1 LPLSL
6 LSEEAFVQ
14 PHRLAA
20 FGLIKIPDREVFGRA
35 VAFCVEQ
42 EFGKESDLAAREVEN
57 IFTDILERAK
67 ALDPVNTR
75 KWFDKLT
82 ALHLSGGSLGIGC
95 PDETTVAF
103 LRDNCKS
110 SFTRAAQQIT
120 GHLVAVS
127 FDVDHRKKSRRQSKR
142 SGPELKLHPDYTFDS
157 FVVGPSNRL
166 AQASCVAVS
175 QSPGNT
181 YNPLF
186 LYGSVGLGKTH
197 LLHAVCCEA
206 RQKFDRAVIQFLS
219 CEDFVNR
226 FIRAIE
232 KGNLAGFQ
240 SQFRTV
246 DMLVIDDIQ
255 FLRER
260 EQSQEE
266 FFHTFN
272 VLYNNGKQ
280 IILSADS
287 PPGKIPSLEE
297 RLISRFNWG
306 LVTRIDPP
314 SYETRVA
321 IVQKKA
327 HLRGL
332 SICDEITEY
341 IARKVHANI
350 RELEGALTTI
360 YAVATTTGEQ
370 ITLELAQR
378 ALEGQISS
386 AARHISI
393 TDIIEVVTS
402 HFDVRLADLQS
413 KKRSQSITEP
423 RQICMY
429 LARNLTKHSLEEI
442 GGHLGGRDHTTVM
455 HACSK
460 IGQAQSSDP
469 QMHATLTELT
479 EQITQVPRA

>member
-1 LPLSL
+1 VGGYFHV
-6 LSEEAFVQ
+6 EHQFTKDGGV
-14 PHRLAA
+14 AA
-20 FGLIKIPDREVFGRA
+20 L
-35 VAFCVEQ
+35 
-42 EFGKESDLAAREVEN
+42 EVEE
-57 IFTDILERAK
+57 IFDDILERAK
-67 ALDPVNTR
+67 ALDPANTR
-75 KWFDKLT
+75 KWFEKL
-82 ALHLSGGSLGIGC
+82 AVLHFDGGSFLIGC
-95 PDETTVAF
+95 PDEATVQY
-103 LRDNCKS
+103 LQDNCKS

-120 GHLVAVS
+120 GHLVTLEFS
-127 FDVDHRKKSRRQSKR
+127 VDAGVKAD
-142 SGPELKLHPDYTFDS
+142 SGDRHYQPSLKLHPDYTFDN

-166 AQASCVAVS
+166 AHASCIAVS
-175 QSPGNT
+175 QSPGDT

-186 LYGSVGLGKTH
+186 IYGNSGLGKTH
-197 LLHAVCCEA
+197 LLHAVCFEA
-206 RQKFDRAVIQFLS
+206 QRRLNNAVIQFLS

-232 KGNLAGFQ
+232 EGNTAGFQ

-246 DMLVIDDIQ
+246 DMLIIDDVQ

-260 EQSQEE
+260 EHSQEE

-272 VLYNNGKQ
+272 ALYNNGKQ

-287 PPGKIPSLEE
+287 APGKIPSLEE

-306 LVTRIDPP
+306 LVTRVDPP

-327 HLRGL
+327 HVRGL
-332 SICDEITEY
+332 NISEEIAGY

-350 RELEGALTTI
+350 RELEGALTSI
-360 YAVATTTGEQ
+360 YAVATTTGQE
-370 ITLELAQR
+370 IDLELAQT
-378 ALEGQISS
+378 ALEGQIEATSK
-386 AARHISI
+386 HISI
-393 TDIIEVVTS
+393 TDITEVVTS
-402 HFDVRLADLQS
+402 YFDVRLTDLQS

-429 LARNLTKHSLEEI
+429 LARNLTRHSLEEI

-460 IGQAQSSDP
+460 INQAKDVDP
-469 QMHATLTELT
+469 KMSALLNDLTK
-479 EQITQVPRA
+479 QITQTPSV

>member
-1 LPLSL
+1 MFRW
-6 LSEEAFVQ
+6 AF
-14 PHRLAA
+14 
-20 FGLIKIPDREVFGRA
+20 
-35 VAFCVEQ
+35 AFCIGHRFTKDGSVATPKVE
-42 EFGKESDLAAREVEN
+42 D
-57 IFTDILERAK
+57 IFADIVDRAK
-67 ALDPVNTR
+67 ALDPANTR
-75 KWFDKLT
+75 KWFEKLT
-82 ALHLSGGSLGIGC
+82 VLHLDGGSLAVGC
-95 PDETTVAF
+95 PDQATVEF

-120 GHLVAVS
+120 GHLITMDFSVEAYAQLDAGS
-127 FDVDHRKKSRRQSKR
+127 ASSETRFGDSALKSRRR
-142 SGPELKLHPDYTFDS
+142 MEAPKLHPDYTFEN

-166 AQASCVAVS
+166 AHASCVAVS

-186 LYGSVGLGKTH
+186 VYGNSGLGKTH
-197 LLHAVCCEA
+197 LLHAICFETQRTSDDA
-206 RQKFDRAVIQFLS
+206 TIQFLS

-232 KGNLAGFQ
+232 EGNLAGFQ
-240 SQFRTV
+240 RQFRTV
-246 DMLVIDDIQ
+246 DAIVIDDVQ

-260 EQSQEE
+260 EHSQEE

-272 VLYNNGKQ
+272 ALYNNGKQ

-287 PPGKIPSLEE
+287 PPGKIPSLET

-306 LVTRIDPP
+306 LVTRVDPP

-332 SICDEITEY
+332 NISDEIAEY

-360 YAVATTTGEQ
+360 YAVATTTEKV
-370 ITLELAQR
+370 IDLELVQI
-378 ALEGQISS
+378 ALEGQIKA

-393 TDIIEVVTS
+393 TDIIEVVTG

-460 IGQAQSSDP
+460 IGQAQKSDP
-469 QMHATLTELT
+469 QMHVLLGELT
-479 EQITQVPRA
+479 KRITQTPQA

>member
-1 LPLSL
+1 
-6 LSEEAFVQ
+6 
-14 PHRLAA
+14 LASR
-20 FGLIKIPDREVFGRA
+20 D
-35 VAFCVEQ
+35 
-42 EFGKESDLAAREVEN
+42 VEN
-57 IFTDILERAK
+57 IFADILDRAK
-67 ALDPVNTR
+67 ALDPVNSR
-75 KWFDKLT
+75 KWFDELT
-82 ALHLSGGSLGIGC
+82 VVYLKNGSLEIGC
-95 PDETTVAF
+95 PDEATVQF
-103 LRDNCKS
+103 LQDNCKS

-120 GHLVAVS
+120 GHLVTVG
-127 FDVDHRKKSRRQSKR
+127 FNGDRHQKRLRRSRRR
-142 SGPELKLHPDYTFDS
+142 GDELKLHPDYTFAD

-166 AQASCVAVS
+166 AHASCVAVS

-186 LYGSVGLGKTH
+186 VYGNSGLGKTH
-197 LLHAVCCEA
+197 LLHAVCSEA
-206 RQKFDRAVIQFLS
+206 KQKSDKAVIQFLS

-246 DMLVIDDIQ
+246 DMLVIDDVQ

-272 VLYNNGKQ
+272 ALYNNGKQ

-287 PPGKIPSLEE
+287 APGKIPSLEE
-297 RLISRFNWG
+297 RLISRFSWG

-314 SYETRVA
+314 SYEIRAA

-332 SICDEITEY
+332 SISDEIAEY
-341 IARKVHANI
+341 IARKAHANI

-360 YAVATTTGEQ
+360 YAVAMTSGEE
-370 ITLELAQR
+370 ISVELAR
-378 ALEGQISS
+378 SALDGQIET

-393 TDIIEVVTS
+393 TDIIEVVTG

-413 KKRSQSITEP
+413 KKRSQSITTP

-455 HACSK
+455 HACKK
-460 IGQAQSSDP
+460 IGKAKRSQPKTRALLS
-469 QMHATLTELT
+469 ELT
-479 EQITQVPRA
+479 SQITQTPQA

>member
-1 LPLSL
+1 M
-6 LSEEAFVQ
+6 FWWV
-14 PHRLAA
+14 
-20 FGLIKIPDREVFGRA
+20 
-35 VAFCVEQ
+35 VAFRVGHR
-42 EFGKESDLAAREVEN
+42 FTKDGGVATPEVEE
-57 IFTDILERAK
+57 IFADIVERAK
-67 ALDPVNTR
+67 ALDPANIR
-75 KWFDKLT
+75 KWFDKLSV
-82 ALHLSGGSLGIGC
+82 LHFDGGSLRIGC
-95 PDETTVAF
+95 PDEATVQF
-103 LRDNCKS
+103 LEDNCKN

-120 GHLVAVS
+120 GHLVTLD
-127 FDVDHRKKSRRQSKR
+127 FIVDTSEKVDSTDRRYQPSLR
-142 SGPELKLHPDYTFDS
+142 LHPDYNFEN

-166 AQASCVAVS
+166 AHASCIAVS
-175 QSPGNT
+175 HSPGNT

-186 LYGSVGLGKTH
+186 IYGSSGLGKTH
-197 LLHAVCCEA
+197 LLHAVCFEA
-206 RQKFDRAVIQFLS
+206 QRRLKNAVIQFLS

-232 KGNLAGFQ
+232 EGNLAGFQ

-246 DMLVIDDIQ
+246 DVLVIDDVQ

-260 EQSQEE
+260 EHSQEE

-272 VLYNNGKQ
+272 ALYNNGKQ

-287 PPGKIPSLEE
+287 APGKIPSLEE

-306 LVTRIDPP
+306 LVTRVDPP

-327 HLRGL
+327 HVRGL
-332 SICDEITEY
+332 NISDEIAGY
-341 IARKVHANI
+341 VARKVHANI
-350 RELEGALTTI
+350 RELEGALTII
-360 YAVATTTGEQ
+360 YAVATTTGRA
-370 ITLELAQR
+370 IDLELAQM
-378 ALEGQISS
+378 ALEEQIESTS
-386 AARHISI
+386 KHISI
-393 TDIIEVVTS
+393 SDIAEVVTS

-460 IGQAQSSDP
+460 IGQAKDANPKMSALLND
-469 QMHATLTELT
+469 LTK
-479 EQITQVPRA
+479 QITQAQQT

>member
-1 LPLSL
+1 
-6 LSEEAFVQ
+6 
-14 PHRLAA
+14 
-20 FGLIKIPDREVFGRA
+20 
-35 VAFCVEQ
+35 
-42 EFGKESDLAAREVEN
+42 LAAREAVN
-57 IFTDILERAK
+57 IFTDIVERAK
-67 ALDPVNTR
+67 ALDPVNAR
-75 KWFDKLT
+75 HWFDKLT
-82 ALHLSGGSLGIGC
+82 VLHFSGGSLGIGC
-95 PDETTVAF
+95 PDEPAVHF
-103 LRDNCKS
+103 LSENCKS

-120 GHLVAVS
+120 GHLVAID
-127 FDVDHRKKSRRQSKR
+127 FKVDHQEKLAGSSPRCR
-142 SGPELKLHPDYTFDS
+142 PEIKLHPDYTFFN

-166 AQASCVAVS
+166 AHASCVAVS
-175 QSPGNT
+175 QAPGAT

-186 LYGSVGLGKTH
+186 LYGNSGLGKTH

-206 RQKFDRAVIQFLS
+206 NQKFDGAVIQFLS
-219 CEDFVNR
+219 CEEFVNR

-232 KGNLAGFQ
+232 MGNLAGFQ

-246 DMLVIDDIQ
+246 DMLVIDDVQ

-272 VLYNNGKQ
+272 ALYNNGKQ

-287 PPGKIPSLEE
+287 APGKIPSLED

-306 LVTRIDPP
+306 LVARIDPP

-332 SICDEITEY
+332 SISDEIAEY
-341 IARKVHANI
+341 VARKVRANI
-350 RELEGALTTI
+350 RELEGALTTL
-360 YAVATTTGEQ
+360 YALATTTGQE
-370 ITLELAQR
+370 ITPELAQR
-378 ALEGQISS
+378 ALEGQIKL

-393 TDIIEVVTS
+393 TDIIEVVTG

-413 KKRSQSITEP
+413 KRRSQSIAEP

-455 HACSK
+455 HACRK
-460 IGQAQSSDP
+460 ISQVERADP
-469 QMHATLTELT
+469 KMHGLLSELT
-479 EQITQVPRA
+479 KKITQTPQT

>member
-1 LPLSL
+1 M
-6 LSEEAFVQ
+6 AT
-14 PHRLAA
+14 
-20 FGLIKIPDREVFGRA
+20 
-35 VAFCVEQ
+35 
-42 EFGKESDLAAREVEN
+42 REVEN
-57 IFTDILERAK
+57 IFADILERAK

-75 KWFDKLT
+75 TWFDKLT
-82 ALHLSGGSLGIGC
+82 VLHLDGGSLAISC
-95 PDETTVAF
+95 PDEATVQF
-103 LRDNCKS
+103 LRDNCKN
-110 SFTRAAQQIT
+110 SFMRAAQQIT
-120 GHLVAVS
+120 GHLVTVDFTVEEKRS
-127 FDVDHRKKSRRQSKR
+127 FLRRSRRR
-142 SGPELKLHPDYTFDS
+142 EGGPNLHPDYTFDN
-157 FVVGPSNRL
+157 FVVGPCNRL
-166 AQASCVAVS
+166 AHASCVAVS

-186 LYGSVGLGKTH
+186 LYGSAGLGKTH
-197 LLHAVCCEA
+197 LLHAVCDETK
-206 RQKFDRAVIQFLS
+206 RKSEKAVIQFLS

-232 KGNLAGFQ
+232 EGNLAGFQ

-246 DMLVIDDIQ
+246 DMLVIDDVQ

-272 VLYNNGKQ
+272 TLYSNGKQ

-297 RLISRFNWG
+297 RLTSRFNWG
-306 LVTRIDPP
+306 LVARIDPP
-314 SYETRVA
+314 SYETRIA

-332 SICDEITEY
+332 SICDEIAEY

-350 RELEGALTTI
+350 RELEGALTSI
-360 YAVATTTGEQ
+360 YAIATTTGEQ
-370 ITLELAQR
+370 ITIELARR
-378 ALEGQISS
+378 AMEGQIEAS
-386 AARHISI
+386 ARHISI
-393 TDIIEVVTS
+393 TDIIEVVTN
-402 HFDVRLADLQS
+402 HFNVRLTDLQS
-413 KKRSQSITEP
+413 KKRSQSIAEP

-455 HACSK
+455 YACSK
-460 IGQAQSSDP
+460 IGEAGNNDP
-469 QMHATLTELT
+469 QMHALLNELT
-479 EQITQVPRA
+479 KQITQVPQA

>member
-1 LPLSL
+1 MDS
-6 LSEEAFVQ
+6 
-14 PHRLAA
+14 
-20 FGLIKIPDREVFGRA
+20 VFSKGDIDSHKDSG
-35 VAFCVEQ
+35 VAT
-42 EFGKESDLAAREVEN
+42 REVED
-57 IFTDILERAK
+57 IFVDILERAK
-67 ALDPVNTR
+67 ALDPASTR
-75 KWFDKLT
+75 RWFEELT
-82 ALHLSGGSLGIGC
+82 VLHLDGGSLGVGC
-95 PDETTVAF
+95 PDEATVQF
-103 LRDNCKS
+103 LQDNCKN

-120 GHLVAVS
+120 GHLIAVDFSVRGDGQSTVRRRHVQPS
-127 FDVDHRKKSRRQSKR
+127 FR
-142 SGPELKLHPDYTFDS
+142 LHPDYTFDN

-166 AQASCVAVS
+166 AHASCVAVS
-175 QSPGNT
+175 QSLGNT

-186 LYGSVGLGKTH
+186 VYGSSGLGKTH
-197 LLHAVCCEA
+197 LLHAVCFEA
-206 RQKFDRAVIQFLS
+206 QGSRENAVIQFLS

-232 KGNLAGFQ
+232 EGNLAGFQ

-246 DMLVIDDIQ
+246 DMLVIDDVQ

-260 EQSQEE
+260 EHSQEE

-272 VLYNNGKQ
+272 ALYNNGKQ

-306 LVTRIDPP
+306 LVARIDPP

-332 SICDEITEY
+332 DISEDIAGY
-341 IARKVHANI
+341 VARKVQANI

-360 YAVATTTGEQ
+360 YAVAHTTGQ
-370 ITLELAQR
+370 PIDLELVQT
-378 ALEGQISS
+378 ALEGQIEASV
-386 AARHISI
+386 RHITI
-393 TDIIEVVTS
+393 TDIIEVVTGY
-402 HFDVRLADLQS
+402 FGVRLSDLQS
-413 KKRSQSITEP
+413 KKRSQSIAEP

-429 LARNLTKHSLEEI
+429 LARNLTRHSLGEI

-455 HACSK
+455 HACGK
-460 IGQAQSSDP
+460 INHARETDP
-469 QMHATLTELT
+469 KMNALLNELT
-479 EQITQVPRA
+479 KQITQTPSI

>member
-1 LPLSL
+1 M
-6 LSEEAFVQ
+6 
-14 PHRLAA
+14 
-20 FGLIKIPDREVFGRA
+20 REF
-35 VAFCVEQ
+35 E
-42 EFGKESDLAAREVEN
+42 D
-57 IFTDILERAK
+57 IFADIINRTK
-67 ALDPVNTR
+67 TLDPANAR

-82 ALHLSGGSLGIGC
+82 VLHMDGGSLGIGC
-95 PDETTVAF
+95 PNEATVQF
-103 LRDNCKS
+103 LQDNCKS

-120 GHLVAVS
+120 GHLITVDFGIDNTGETVS
-127 FDVDHRKKSRRQSKR
+127 SSSRPESDSDGTNLLRKLQSG
-142 SGPELKLHPDYTFDS
+142 SLKLHPDYTFDN

-166 AQASCVAVS
+166 AHASCVAVS

-186 LYGSVGLGKTH
+186 IYGNSGLGKTH
-197 LLHAVCCEA
+197 LLHAVCFGA
-206 RQKFDRAVIQFLS
+206 QRKSNDAVIQFLS
-219 CEDFVNR
+219 CEDFVNK
-226 FIRAIE
+226 FIGAIE
-232 KGNLAGFQ
+232 EGDLSGFQ

-246 DMLVIDDIQ
+246 DMLVIDDVQ

-260 EQSQEE
+260 EHSQEE

-272 VLYNNGKQ
+272 ALYNNSKQ

-287 PPGKIPSLEE
+287 PPGKIPSLET

-314 SYETRVA
+314 SYETRIA

-332 SICDEITEY
+332 NISDEIAEY

-360 YAVATTTGEQ
+360 YAVATTTEKE
-370 ITLELAQR
+370 IDLELAKT
-378 ALEGQISS
+378 ALEGQIKA

-393 TDIIEVVTS
+393 TDIIEVVTG

-429 LARNLTKHSLEEI
+429 LARSLTKHSLEEI

-455 HACSK
+455 HACNK
-460 IGQAQSSDP
+460 ISLANKSDP
-469 QMHATLTELT
+469 QMNVLLEELT
-479 EQITQVPRA
+479 KQITQTPQS

>member
-1 LPLSL
+1 V
-6 LSEEAFVQ
+6 A
-14 PHRLAA
+14 
-20 FGLIKIPDREVFGRA
+20 DREV
-35 VAFCVEQ
+35 E
-42 EFGKESDLAAREVEN
+42 DLFADVIDR
-57 IFTDILERAK
+57 TK
-67 ALDPVNTR
+67 MLDPANAR

-82 ALHLSGGSLGIGC
+82 VLHMDGGSLCVGC
-95 PDETTVAF
+95 PDEATVQF
-103 LRDNCKS
+103 LQDNCKS

-120 GHLVAVS
+120 GHLVT
-127 FDVDHRKKSRRQSKR
+127 VDFEVGTFRKFERGSRRTLGSDVPVLQKEHKR
-142 SGPELKLHPDYTFDS
+142 ASLKLHPDYTFDN

-166 AQASCVAVS
+166 AHASCVAVS
-175 QSPGNT
+175 QSPGAT

-186 LYGSVGLGKTH
+186 IYGNSGLGKTH
-197 LLHAVCCEA
+197 LLHAVCFETQ
-206 RQKFDRAVIQFLS
+206 RRSNGAVIQFLS

-232 KGNLAGFQ
+232 EGDLSGFQ

-246 DMLVIDDIQ
+246 DMLVIDDVQ

-260 EQSQEE
+260 EHSQEE

-272 VLYNNGKQ
+272 ALYNNGKQ

-287 PPGKIPSLEE
+287 PPGKIPSLET

-332 SICDEITEY
+332 NISDEIAEY

-360 YAVATTTGEQ
+360 YAVATTTEKV
-370 ITLELAQR
+370 IDLELVQT
-378 ALEGQISS
+378 ALEGQIKA

-429 LARNLTKHSLEEI
+429 LARKLTKHSLEEI

-455 HACSK
+455 HACNK
-460 IGQAQSSDP
+460 ISQAKKSDP
-469 QMHATLTELT
+469 QMHVLLGELT
-479 EQITQVPRA
+479 KQITQTPQA

>member
-1 LPLSL
+1 M
-6 LSEEAFVQ
+6 
-14 PHRLAA
+14 
-20 FGLIKIPDREVFGRA
+20 
-35 VAFCVEQ
+35 
-42 EFGKESDLAAREVEN
+42 AAREVED
-57 IFTDILERAK
+57 IFTDIVERAK
-67 ALDPVNTR
+67 SLDPVNTR
-75 KWFDKLT
+75 KWFDELT
-82 ALHLSGGSLGIGC
+82 VVYLNGGLLKVGC
-95 PDETTVAF
+95 PDDETVAF

-120 GHLVAVS
+120 GHLISIDFNVS
-127 FDVDHRKKSRRQSKR
+127 EHKKTRRRSRGRW
-142 SGPELKLHPDYTFDS
+142 GELKLHPDYTFGN

-166 AQASCVAVS
+166 AHASCVAVS

-186 LYGSVGLGKTH
+186 IYGNSGLGKTH
-197 LLHAVCCEA
+197 LLHAVCYGA
-206 RQKFDRAVIQFLS
+206 RQKSDKLVIQFLS
-219 CEDFVNR
+219 CENFVNR

-232 KGNLAGFQ
+232 EGKLAGFQ

-246 DMLVIDDIQ
+246 DVLVIDDVQ

-272 VLYNNGKQ
+272 ALYNNGKQ
-280 IILSADS
+280 IILSADG

-306 LVTRIDPP
+306 LVTRVDPP
-314 SYETRVA
+314 SHDTRVA
-321 IVQKKA
+321 IVKKKA

-332 SICDEITEY
+332 SISDEIAEY
-341 IARKVHANI
+341 VARKVHANI
-350 RELEGALTTI
+350 RELEGALTSI
-360 YAVATTTGEQ
+360 YALATTTGRE
-370 ITLELAQR
+370 ITLELAHT
-378 ALEGQISS
+378 ALEGRAMS
-386 AARHISI
+386 AVRHISI
-393 TDIIEVVTS
+393 TDIIEVVTN

-413 KKRSQSITEP
+413 RKRSQSITVP

-429 LARNLTKHSLEEI
+429 LARNLTRHSLEEI

-460 IGQAQSSDP
+460 IDRKQRSDR
-469 QMHATLTELT
+469 QMHATLDELT
-479 EQITQVPRA
+479 KQITQVPHN

>member
-1 LPLSL
+1 M
-6 LSEEAFVQ
+6 
-14 PHRLAA
+14 
-20 FGLIKIPDREVFGRA
+20 
-35 VAFCVEQ
+35 
-42 EFGKESDLAAREVEN
+42 AAREVED
-57 IFTDILERAK
+57 IFVDILDRAR
-67 ALDPVNTR
+67 ALDPANVR
-75 KWFDKLT
+75 RWFDNLT
-82 ALHLSGGSLGIGC
+82 VSRLSGGSLEIGC
-95 PDETTVAF
+95 PDESTVQF
-103 LRDNCKS
+103 LRDNCKN
-110 SFTRAAQQIT
+110 SFTQAAQQIT
-120 GHLVAVS
+120 GHLVTVD
-127 FDVDHRKKSRRQSKR
+127 FDIVTRDKSGRRIEKR
-142 SGPELKLHPDYTFDS
+142 LLGPKIHPDYTFEN

-166 AQASCVAVS
+166 GHASCVAVS
-175 QSPGNT
+175 HSLGDT

-186 LYGSVGLGKTH
+186 LYGSSGLGKTH
-197 LLHAVCCEA
+197 LLHAVCCEV
-206 RQKFDRAVIQFLS
+206 RQKCDKAIIQFLS

-232 KGNLAGFQ
+232 TGSLAGFQ

-246 DMLVIDDIQ
+246 DALVIDDVQ

-272 VLYNNGKQ
+272 ALYNNGKQ
-280 IILSADS
+280 IILSADC

-306 LVTRIDPP
+306 LVARIDPP

-327 HLRGL
+327 HVRGINI
-332 SICDEITEY
+332 SDAIAEY
-341 IARKVHANI
+341 IARKVHSNI
-350 RELEGALTTI
+350 RELEGALTTL
-360 YAVATTTGEQ
+360 YAVASTTDRP
-370 ITLELAQR
+370 ITLELAQI
-378 ALEGQISS
+378 ALEGQSESS
-386 AARHISI
+386 SRYISI
-393 TDIIEVVTS
+393 TDIIEVVTR

-413 KKRSQSITEP
+413 KKRSQSITMP

-460 IGQAQSSDP
+460 ISEAERSDP
-469 QMHATLTELT
+469 QMHALLAELT
-479 EQITQVPRA
+479 KQITQVPNA

>member
-1 LPLSL
+1 MFSW
-6 LSEEAFVQ
+6 
-14 PHRLAA
+14 
-20 FGLIKIPDREVFGRA
+20 A
-35 VAFCVEQ
+35 VAFRIEHRFTKDGGV
-42 EFGKESDLAAREVEN
+42 ATPEVEE
-57 IFTDILERAK
+57 IFADILERAK
-67 ALDPVNTR
+67 ALDPANTR
-75 KWFDKLT
+75 KWFENL
-82 ALHLSGGSLGIGC
+82 AVLHFDGGSLRIGC
-95 PDETTVAF
+95 PDEATVQF
-103 LRDNCKS
+103 LQENCKS
-110 SFTRAAQQIT
+110 NFTRAAQQIT
-120 GHLVAVS
+120 GHLVTLDFTVNVS
-127 FDVDHRKKSRRQSKR
+127 KKTESSNR
-142 SGPELKLHPDYTFDS
+142 SFQPSLRLHPDYSFDN

-166 AQASCVAVS
+166 AHASCVAVS

-186 LYGSVGLGKTH
+186 IYGSSGLGKTH
-197 LLHAVCCEA
+197 LLHAVCFEA
-206 RQKFDRAVIQFLS
+206 QRRLNNAVIQFLS

-232 KGNLAGFQ
+232 EGNTAGFQ

-246 DMLVIDDIQ
+246 DALVLDDVQ

-260 EQSQEE
+260 EHSQEE

-272 VLYNNGKQ
+272 ALYNNGKQ

-327 HLRGL
+327 HVRGL
-332 SICDEITEY
+332 NISDEIAGY

-360 YAVATTTGEQ
+360 YAVATTTGQE
-370 ITLELAQR
+370 IDLELAQT
-378 ALEGQISS
+378 ALEGQIEA

-393 TDIIEVVTS
+393 TDIIQVVTG
-402 HFDVRLADLQS
+402 HFDVRLTDLQS
-413 KKRSQSITEP
+413 RKRSQSITEP

-429 LARNLTKHSLEEI
+429 LARNLTRHSLEEI

-460 IGQAQSSDP
+460 INQAKDNDQKIN
-469 QMHATLTELT
+469 ALLNELT
-479 EQITQVPRA
+479 KQITQTQNT

>member
-1 LPLSL
+1 MTT
-6 LSEEAFVQ
+6 
-14 PHRLAA
+14 R
-20 FGLIKIPDREVFGRA
+20 D
-35 VAFCVEQ
+35 VE
-42 EFGKESDLAAREVEN
+42 D
-57 IFTDILERAK
+57 IFADILERAK
-67 ALDPVNTR
+67 ALDPASTR
-75 KWFDKLT
+75 KWFEKL
-82 ALHLSGGSLGIGC
+82 AVLHLDGGSLAIGC
-95 PDETTVAF
+95 PDEVTVQF
-103 LRDNCKS
+103 LREKCKS
-110 SFTRAAQQIT
+110 SFTHAAQQIT
-120 GHLVAVS
+120 GHLVAVDFRVS
-127 FDVDHRKKSRRQSKR
+127 AGRMGDGSRR
-142 SGPELKLHPDYTFDS
+142 GPRPSLGLHPDYTFDS

-166 AQASCVAVS
+166 AHASCVAVS

-186 LYGSVGLGKTH
+186 VYGSSGLGKTH
-197 LLHAVCCEA
+197 LLHAVCFEA
-206 RQKFDRAVIQFLS
+206 QRRFDSAVIQFLS

-232 KGNLAGFQ
+232 EGNLAGFQ

-246 DMLVIDDIQ
+246 DVLVIDDVQ

-260 EQSQEE
+260 EHSQEE

-272 VLYNNGKQ
+272 ALYNNGKQ

-332 SICDEITEY
+332 DISDEIAGY
-341 IARKVHANI
+341 VARKVQANI
-350 RELEGALTTI
+350 RELEGALTSI
-360 YAVATTTGEQ
+360 YAVATTTGRP
-370 ITLELAQR
+370 IDLELAQK
-378 ALEGQISS
+378 AMAGQIEASV
-386 AARHISI
+386 RHISI

-429 LARNLTKHSLEEI
+429 LARNLTRHSLGEI

-455 HACSK
+455 HACNK
-460 IGQAQSSDP
+460 INQAKDTDP
-469 QMHATLTELT
+469 KMSALLKELT
-479 EQITQVPRA
+479 KQVTQAGRG

>member
-1 LPLSL
+1 
-6 LSEEAFVQ
+6 
-14 PHRLAA
+14 LAA
-20 FGLIKIPDREVFGRA
+20 
-35 VAFCVEQ
+35 Q
-42 EFGKESDLAAREVEN
+42 EVEN
-57 IFTDILERAK
+57 IFADIVERAK

-75 KWFDKLT
+75 QWFDELRV
-82 ALHLSGGSLGIGC
+82 LHLSGGSLGIGC
-95 PDETTVAF
+95 SDEAMVEF
-103 LRDNCKS
+103 LRDNCKT

-120 GHLVAVS
+120 DHLVS
-127 FDVDHRKKSRRQSKR
+127 VDFSVAAGEQFTGVPQGRER
-142 SGPELKLHPDYTFDS
+142 GFKLHPDYTFDN

-166 AQASCVAVS
+166 AQASCIAVS

-186 LYGSVGLGKTH
+186 IYGNVGLGKTH
-197 LLHAVCCEA
+197 LLHAVCCETG
-206 RQKFDRAVIQFLS
+206 RRSNKAVIQFLS
-219 CEDFVNR
+219 CEEFVNR

-232 KGNLAGFQ
+232 EGNLPGFQ

-246 DMLVIDDIQ
+246 DILVIDDVQ

-260 EQSQEE
+260 EHSQEE

-272 VLYNNGKQ
+272 ALYNNGKQ
-280 IILSADS
+280 LILSADCA
-287 PPGKIPSLEE
+287 PGEMPGLEE

-306 LVTRIDPP
+306 LVARIDSPT
-314 SYETRVA
+314 YETRVA

-332 SICDEITEY
+332 SVPDEVSEY

-350 RELEGALTTI
+350 RELEGALTSI
-360 YAVATTTGEQ
+360 YAVAITAGEE
-370 ITLELAQR
+370 ITLQLAKT
-378 ALEGQISS
+378 ALDGQLESS
-386 AARHISI
+386 ARYISI
-393 TDIIEVVTS
+393 TDIIEVVTK

-413 KKRSQSITEP
+413 KKRSQSVTLP

-429 LARNLTKHSLEEI
+429 LARDMTRHSLEEI

-460 IGQAQSSDP
+460 IGQAKDNDP
-469 QMHATLTELT
+469 QMRALLGELT
-479 EQITQVPRA
+479 KQITQSPQG

>member
-1 LPLSL
+1 M
-6 LSEEAFVQ
+6 FWWV
-14 PHRLAA
+14 
-20 FGLIKIPDREVFGRA
+20 
-35 VAFCVEQ
+35 VAFRIEHRFTKDGGV
-42 EFGKESDLAAREVEN
+42 AAPEVED
-57 IFTDILERAK
+57 IFADILERAK
-67 ALDPVNTR
+67 ALDPANTR
-75 KWFDKLT
+75 KWFEKLT
-82 ALHLSGGSLGIGC
+82 ILHLDGGSLGIGC
-95 PDETTVAF
+95 PDEATVQF
-103 LRDNCKS
+103 LRDNCKG

-120 GHLVAVS
+120 GHLITVDFNVDTVEK
-127 FDVDHRKKSRRQSKR
+127 FDR
-142 SGPELKLHPDYTFDS
+142 SAQRCQPSLRLHPDYTFDN

-186 LYGSVGLGKTH
+186 VYGSSGLGKTH
-197 LLHAVCCEA
+197 LLHAVCFEA
-206 RQKFDRAVIQFLS
+206 QRRFDNAVIQFLS

-232 KGNLAGFQ
+232 EGNLAGFQ

-246 DMLVIDDIQ
+246 DAIVIDDVQ

-260 EQSQEE
+260 EHSQEE

-272 VLYNNGKQ
+272 ALYNNGKQ

-332 SICDEITEY
+332 DISDEIAGY
-341 IARKVHANI
+341 VARKVHANI
-350 RELEGALTTI
+350 RELEGALTAI
-360 YAVATTTGEQ
+360 YAVATTTGQ
-370 ITLELAQR
+370 AIDLELAQT
-378 ALEGQISS
+378 ALEGQIE
-386 AARHISI
+386 ATARHISI
-393 TDIIEVVTS
+393 TDIIEVVTG

-429 LARNLTKHSLEEI
+429 LARNLTRHSLEEI

-460 IGQAQSSDP
+460 ISQAKDADP
-469 QMHATLTELT
+469 KMTALLNDLTR
-479 EQITQVPRA
+479 QITQTPQT

>member
-1 LPLSL
+1 M
-6 LSEEAFVQ
+6 
-14 PHRLAA
+14 AA
-20 FGLIKIPDREVFGRA
+20 
-35 VAFCVEQ
+35 Q
-42 EFGKESDLAAREVEN
+42 EVED
-57 IFTDILERAK
+57 IFSDILERAK

-75 KWFDKLT
+75 KWFEELT
-82 ALHLSGGSLGIGC
+82 VLRLNGGSLEIGC
-95 PDETTVAF
+95 PDEATVQF
-103 LRDNCKS
+103 LRDNCKG
-110 SFTRAAQQIT
+110 SFTRASQQIT
-120 GHLVAVS
+120 GHLIS
-127 FDVDHRKKSRRQSKR
+127 VDFNVQQHKRARWRRRRGGAK
-142 SGPELKLHPDYTFDS
+142 LKLHPDYTFDN

-175 QSPGNT
+175 QSPGST

-186 LYGSVGLGKTH
+186 LHGSSGLGKTH
-197 LLHAVCCEA
+197 LLHAVCHGA
-206 RQKFDRAVIQFLS
+206 GQKFDGAVIQLLS
-219 CEDFVNR
+219 CEEFVNR

-232 KGNLAGFQ
+232 KGDMAGFQ

-246 DMLVIDDIQ
+246 DMLVIDDVQ

-272 VLYNNGKQ
+272 ALYNGGKQ

-314 SYETRVA
+314 AYETRVA

-332 SICDEITEY
+332 SISDEIAEY
-341 IARKVHANI
+341 VARKVHANI
-350 RELEGALTTI
+350 RELEGALTSI
-360 YAVATTTGEQ
+360 YAIATTTDKEV
-370 ITLELAQR
+370 TLELARR
-378 ALEGQISS
+378 ALEGQIKS
-386 AARHISI
+386 AVRHISI
-393 TDIIEVVTS
+393 TDIIEVVTR

-413 KKRSQSITEP
+413 KKRSQSITMP

-429 LARNLTKHSLEEI
+429 LARNLTRHSLEEI

-460 IGQAQSSDP
+460 ISQAGRSEP
-469 QMHATLTELT
+469 GMHALLSELT
-479 EQITQVPRA
+479 SQITQVPQD